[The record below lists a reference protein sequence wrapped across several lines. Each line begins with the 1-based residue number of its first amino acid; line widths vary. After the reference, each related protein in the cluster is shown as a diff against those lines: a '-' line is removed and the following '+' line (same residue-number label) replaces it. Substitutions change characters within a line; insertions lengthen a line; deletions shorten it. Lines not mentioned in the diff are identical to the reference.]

1 MTPPKRYLPEDTS
14 MTFNRRTFLQTA
26 TAAAAVA
33 TTPTLTSTARAA
45 AKRLPI
51 IDTHQHLWDLDLF
64 QPPWLGGAPDV
75 LARSYVTSDY
85 KKATRAVNLA
95 KAVYMEVDVN
105 PKNQVKEAEHLIAL
119 SKDPRHPTVAAVVSG
134 RPGEES
140 FAPYIKKFRDN
151 TYIKGIRQ
159 VLHVDSAPQGLCL
172 GEQYVKSVQLL
183 GSLGKSFDLCM
194 RPTELSDGASLA
206 DKAPDTRLIVDHCGN
221 ADPKAWIKNSEGE
234 PWHEVD
240 QWKRDIELLA
250 SKKNVICKISGIVA
264 RAPKDNWGPETLAPI
279 INHCLDSFGPDRV
292 IFGGDWPVCR
302 LVASYKQWVDALKA
316 VVADRPYDEQLKLFH
331 DNAERLYDI

>member
-1 MTPPKRYLPEDTS
+1 MAFS
-14 MTFNRRTFLQTA
+14 RREFIQTT
-26 TAAAAVA
+26 TAAAAAAIVPAVSA
-33 TTPTLTSTARAA
+33 TAKVS
-45 AKRLPI
+45 AKRLPL

-64 QPPWLGGAPDV
+64 QPPWLSGAPDV

-85 KKATRAVNLA
+85 KKATRAVNLV

-119 SKDPRHPTVAAVVSG
+119 SKDPRHPTVAAVISG

-140 FAPYIKKFRDN
+140 FAPYISRYKDSQ
-151 TYIKGIRQ
+151 YIKGVRQ
-159 VLHVDSAPQGLCL
+159 VLHVDSAPRGLCL
-172 GEQYVKSVQLL
+172 SGQYVKSVQLL
-183 GSLGKSFDLCM
+183 GSMGKSFDLCM
-194 RPTELSDGASLA
+194 RPTELSDGAALA

-221 ADPKAWIKNSEGE
+221 ADPKAWLKEPSEE

-240 QWKRDIELLA
+240 QWKRDIDLLA
-250 SKKNVICKISGIVA
+250 TKNNIICKISGIVA

-279 INHCLDSFGPDRV
+279 VNHCLQAFGPERV

-302 LVASYKQWVDALKA
+302 IVASYKHWVDALKEIISE
-316 VVADRPYDEQLKLFH
+316 RPYQEQRKLLH
-331 DNAERLYDI
+331 DNAERLYVI

>member
-1 MTPPKRYLPEDTS
+1 
-14 MTFNRRTFLQTA
+14 MTFNRREFLQTTTA
-26 TAAAAVA
+26 TAVAATVP
-33 TTPTLTSTARAA
+33 TTAQAS

-64 QPPWLGGAPDV
+64 QPPWLSGAPDV

-85 KKATRAVNLA
+85 KKATRAVHLA

-119 SKDPRHPTVAAVVSG
+119 SKDPRHPTAAAVISG

-140 FAPYIKKFRDN
+140 FAAYISRYKDSE
-151 TYIKGIRQ
+151 YIKGVRQ

-172 GEQYVKSVQLL
+172 DGQYVKSVQLL

-194 RPTELSDGASLA
+194 RPTELADGAALA

-221 ADPKAWIKNSEGE
+221 ADPKAWLQDSDEE

-240 QWKRDIELLA
+240 QWKRDIDLLA
-250 SKKNVICKISGIVA
+250 TKENVICKISGIVV

-279 INHCLDSFGPDRV
+279 VNHCLAAFGPDRV

-302 LVASYKQWVDALKA
+302 IVASYKQWVDALKE
-316 VVADRPYDEQLKLFH
+316 VVAERPYEEQLKLLH
-331 DNAERLYDI
+331 DNAERFYGL